1 MGLTLTLCRMT
12 YAVQN
17 GLKVVPT
24 AQLPAYIPL
33 GYTGRVMLHPWFLFV
48 LFSRSPVM
56 FIAYNSYPNMY
67 AASEQI
73 RSSVF
78 ELGLEIKLITLQVF
92 VSGPLKT
99 LFRGF
104 RAMR

>member
-33 GYTGRVMLHPWFLFV
+33 GYMGCVMLHPWFRFV
-48 LFSRSPVM
+48 LFSRSPVV
-56 FIAYNSYPNMY
+56 FIAYNPYPNMY
-67 AASEQI
+67 AASVTLEQHGGCK
-73 RSSVF
+73 R
-78 ELGLEIKLITLQVF
+78 QVL
-92 VSGPLKT
+92 SHATPSNGKE
-99 LFRGF
+99 
-104 RAMR
+104 